1 MKSKS
6 TTKKNIVYQAPAMYV
21 ATFYALLIAWMVV
34 CVVFLVVSLYQ
45 VESVSWYK
53 VFIIVF
59 VASYTCYFS
68 VALSYRI
75 EVGNEGSIRLTSFR
89 RIIETSAGEIPII
102 EGPHLPI
109 GFIKFRLEREKAYL
123 FCLAKDETLG
133 EVLKV
138 IRTRN
143 PGVKFKGL

>member
-6 TTKKNIVYQAPAMYV
+6 VTKNITYQAPALYV
-21 ATFYALLIAWMVV
+21 GTFYVLLAAWVVV
-34 CVVFLVVSLYQ
+34 CVVFLGYSLNQ
-45 VESVSWYK
+45 LESVSWYK
-53 VFIIVF
+53 FFIIVF
-59 VASYTCYFS
+59 VMSYTCYFS

-75 EVGNEGSIRLTSFR
+75 EVEGEGNIRLTSFR
-89 RIIETSAGEIPII
+89 RIIETSAEEIPVV

-123 FCLAKDETLG
+123 FCLANNETLR
-133 EVLKV
+133 EILHV

-143 PGVKFKGL
+143 PDIKFKGL